1 VGCLPVLWVAVGA
14 GVGAAAGHLEAPES
28 LRNLLAED
36 LPLSIAWGLIAGLI
50 GLALGMAWPVQ
61 KGLRGRLESA
71 GIGFAVFGIPSALG
85 FLIVAALFDFIRWEA
100 GGIGS
105 GRGAIVGAITVLTV
119 VALDRQVRQPKK

>member
-1 VGCLPVLWVAVGA
+1 LWVAVGA

-28 LRNLLAED
+28 LRSLLAAE

-50 GLALGMAWPVQ
+50 GFALGMTWPVQ

-85 FLIVAALFDFIRWEA
+85 FLVVTALFDFIRWEA
-100 GGIGS
+100 GAIGS
-105 GRGAIVGAITVLTV
+105 GRGAIVGAITVLAV
-119 VALDRQVRQPKK
+119 VALARLVTRPEK